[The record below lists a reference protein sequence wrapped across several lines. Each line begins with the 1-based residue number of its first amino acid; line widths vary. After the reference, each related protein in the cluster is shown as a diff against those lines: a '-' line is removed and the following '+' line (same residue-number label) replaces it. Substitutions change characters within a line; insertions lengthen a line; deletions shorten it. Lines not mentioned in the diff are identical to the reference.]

1 MKRQVSIL
9 IFSASPWIILAILS
23 SLGMIA
29 MFAETMILPA
39 IPDFIEDFDIS
50 YENSSWILAVFLV
63 MGAVMTPIAGKL
75 ADIYGKKKV
84 LLIILAVY
92 SLGLL
97 LGALSTNFLFMV
109 IARAIQ
115 GTGISIFP
123 IAFSIIRDKFVSE
136 KLAVAQGI
144 FSSMLSAGAVIGLVV
159 GASVIENFGWRATF
173 LFIIPIAVT
182 LFAIIKKFID
192 VKENE
197 KQHTVSDKNSEFCC
211 RFIHVR
217 KDILLSESTVTGSG
231 NLQESI
237 VKRDN
242 QLHHSIDIMG
252 AITLSITIVSFLI
265 LLQLLEKASLSNNFT
280 QVAILSLAAMISL
293 VLFVIIERKTETPL
307 IDFKLL
313 TNKVVLSA
321 NIVNMVVGLTA
332 LMVVYQSIP
341 ILIRSPIPAGFG
353 GDALS
358 VANIQLPYMI
368 VSLIFSIASGF
379 VISRIGNLR
388 PTVMGTIITTIGFFI
403 LLLMHATQ
411 VSIAAV
417 LVLIAIGLAF
427 MQVGSMNVVLAST
440 PKQFSGISLGMTLL
454 IYLIGASIGPVIAG
468 IYMEANQVSLQAD
481 KPISPTASTSSFPS
495 SESYDLIFL
504 TATLISGASVAFALY
519 MSRIVRQKGDIN
531 TSIH

>member
-1 MKRQVSIL
+1 MKRQISIL
-9 IFSASPWIILAILS
+9 IFSASPWIVLAILS

-115 GTGISIFP
+115 GIGISIFP

-173 LFIIPIAVT
+173 LFIIPIALT

-217 KDILLSESTVTGSG
+217 KDILLSESG
-231 NLQESI
+231 NQQESI

-242 QLHHSIDIMG
+242 QIHHSIDIMG

-265 LLQLLEKASLSNNFT
+265 LLQLLENASLSNNFT
-280 QVAILSLAAMISL
+280 QVAILSMAAIISF
-293 VLFVIIERKTETPL
+293 VLFIIIERKTETPL

-313 TNKVVLSA
+313 TNKVILSA

-358 VANIQLPYMI
+358 VANVQLPYMI
-368 VSLIFSIASGF
+368 VSLMFSIASGF

-417 LVLIAIGLAF
+417 LVLIAVGLAF
-427 MQVGSMNVVLAST
+427 MQVGSMNVVLALT

-454 IYLIGASIGPVIAG
+454 IYLIGASVGPVIAG

-495 SESYDLIFL
+495 SESYNLIFL

-519 MSRIVRQKGDIN
+519 MSRIVSQKGDIN
-531 TSIH
+531 ITVH